1 MARKNMSGEIEA
13 IESAGSTIIDDAAT
27 KRRRHGTAFLVSLFE
42 DDDSGNT
49 SLNVDCKAK

>member
-13 IESAGSTIIDDAAT
+13 MESAGNTIDDADT
-27 KRRRHGTAFLVSLFE
+27 KRRRHGTAFLEFLVE